1 MIDIAANDDPVCRFC
16 DAPLQHGHCTLGC
29 SADKPGPAI
38 TQPFPSRPIATVTQL
53 KPKTDTDKYAAG
65 IELEY
70 EDLKPSER
78 AHFDERFGAP

>member
-16 DAPLQHGHCTLGC
+16 DAPLQHGYCTLGC

-38 TQPFPSRPIATVTQL
+38 MQPFPPQPSATVTQL
-53 KPKTDTDKYAAG
+53 KPKTDTAKYAAG

-78 AHFDERFGAP
+78 AHFDERFGTP